1 MITRFQAQS
10 NLSEPVAQ
18 NETNF
23 LPNQRYSCNDIEKI
37 NLGTYLIEMNPNTC
51 HAPELQSNFINMG
64 PP

>member
-37 NLGTYLIEMNPNTC
+37 NVETYLIEMNPNKC
-51 HAPELQSNFINMG
+51 HAPVLPSNLNMG